1 MTRKLLAK
9 SSYEMERSECLLES
23 LNGTSEAG
31 EGPSYLEMNVAVF
44 QL

>member
-1 MTRKLLAK
+1 
-9 SSYEMERSECLLES
+9 MERSECLLES